1 LESRQSKDLEGSLK
15 PAGAGFCLPLFPL
28 SSSFFISNRALI
40 DSDPFKKGNRR
51 GRFRDHEE
59 VGMFARLLL
68 ASAFAAGLTFAQG
81 GMGGGMGGGGG
92 RNGGGDIG
100 AESGMG
106 GGMPRPQ
113 RQSKA
118 EIVADKLHLNKD
130 QKEKFTAIVS
140 EAQEEMRPI
149 TEQIGQGRN
158 VITTAIIQGKS
169 GDELNK
175 LMGQFTDLMA
185 QRGGV
190 EAKAYAKLYA
200 VLDPKQ
206 QAKAGAVFAA
216 EMDGMFDARGGRGGR
231 QR

>member
-1 LESRQSKDLEGSLK
+1 
-15 PAGAGFCLPLFPL
+15 
-28 SSSFFISNRALI
+28 
-40 DSDPFKKGNRR
+40 
-51 GRFRDHEE
+51 
-59 VGMFARLLL
+59 MFARLLFTSVFVL
-68 ASAFAAGLTFAQG
+68 GLTFAQG
-81 GMGGGMGGGGG
+81 RGGGGGMGGDDMGGS
-92 RNGGGDIG
+92 RNGGGDMG
-100 AESGMG
+100 ASGMG

-113 RQSKA
+113 RQTKA

-169 GDELNK
+169 ADDISK

-190 EAKAYAKLYA
+190 EAKAYAKMYA
-200 VLDPKQ
+200 MLDPKQ

-216 EMDGMFDARGGRGGR
+216 EMDGMFDGRGGRGGR